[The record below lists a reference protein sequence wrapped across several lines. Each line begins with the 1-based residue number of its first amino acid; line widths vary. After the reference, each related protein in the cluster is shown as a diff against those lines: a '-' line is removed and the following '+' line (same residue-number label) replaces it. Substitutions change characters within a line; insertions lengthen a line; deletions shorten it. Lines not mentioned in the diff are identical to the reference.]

1 MEQRCTILNLYL
13 NWLILFAGAAFFA
26 ATGRFFFL
34 AVWIIGAPV
43 FQLAYIRIFPKISK
57 VMGDGPIVDDA
68 AGTPHPAPI
77 DVTLYTA
84 AGCPFCPIIEERLE
98 ALRQTMGFRL
108 TRIDVTARP
117 DLLTAK
123 KIRAIPVVEVGGQL
137 RTGNMTSRELAE
149 LIGGAAVAAG

>member
-1 MEQRCTILNLYL
+1 MEQRCTILNVYL
-13 NWLILFAGAAFFA
+13 NWLVLFAGAAYFA
-26 ATGRFFFL
+26 ATQKFFFL
-34 AVWIIGAPV
+34 AVWIIGAPL
-43 FQLAYIRIFPKISK
+43 FQRAYIQIFPKISK
-57 VMGDGPIVDDA
+57 VLGYGAIVDEA
-68 AGTPHPAPI
+68 AGSPHSAPI

-108 TRIDVTARP
+108 SKIDVTARP

-123 KIRAIPVVEVGGQL
+123 KIRGVPVVEVGGQL
-137 RTGNMTSRELAE
+137 RTGNLTSRELAE